1 MNLKIVEKTRLWFT
15 IPACIIVIGLLFLII
30 RGFNLDIE
38 FAGGTMM
45 QINIGQEFDAR
56 EDIEPIVKEVSG
68 DTNPQVQRVSG
79 AGGDQQVSIKVKETD
94 TDTADE
100 LYKRIA
106 AVYGLDTENN
116 AALVEQGSISPTISS
131 EMKNTALTAISV
143 AVLLMLVYITFR
155 FRDWRFGISSIVAL
169 VHDVLIVLAMYA
181 IFQIPINNNF
191 IAAMLTIV
199 GYSINDTIV
208 IFDRVR
214 ENRKYYRNDQLNE
227 LANLSVSQSIGRS
240 VNTSITTIVMV
251 LLLFLLGVQS
261 VRWFAFPLMVGFIA
275 GTYSS
280 IFIATPVWVLLSRI
294 GNKTR
299 TSAKKR
305 HPFFIHI

>member
-1 MNLKIVEKTRLWFT
+1 MPFKIIEKTKLWFA
-15 IPACIIVIGLLFLII
+15 IPACIIIIGLVFFIF

-56 EDIEPIVKEVSG
+56 EDIEPIVREITG
-68 DTNPQVQRVSG
+68 DTNPQVQKVSG
-79 AGGDQQVSIKVKETD
+79 AGGSNQVSIKVKEISSEQ
-94 TDTADE
+94 AVE
-100 LYKRIA
+100 LYEAIA
-106 AVYGLDTENN
+106 EKYGLDTETN
-116 AALVEQGSISPTISS
+116 ANLVEQGSISPTISS
-131 EMKNTALTAISV
+131 EMKSTALTAITV
-143 AVLLMLVYITFR
+143 AVILMLIYITVR
-155 FRDWRFGISSIVAL
+155 FRDWRFGLSSIAAL
-169 VHDVLIVLAMYA
+169 LHDVLIVLAMYA
-181 IFQIPINNNF
+181 IFRIPINNNF

-214 ENRKYYRNDQLNE
+214 ENRKYYRSNQMNE
-227 LANLSVSQSIGRS
+227 LGNVSVTQSIGRS
-240 VNTSITTIVMV
+240 INTSITTIIMV

-280 IFIATPVWVLLSRI
+280 ICIATPIWVLLSK
-294 GNKTR
+294 GKNQNSAPAK
-299 TSAKKR
+299 AKKA
-305 HPFFIHI
+305 

>member
-1 MNLKIVEKTRLWFT
+1 MKFKIIEKTKLWFI
-15 IPACIIVIGLLFLII
+15 IPACIITIGLLFFII

-56 EDIEPIVKEVSG
+56 SDIEPIVREITG
-68 DTNPQVQRVSG
+68 DTNPQVQKVSG
-79 AGGDQQVSIKVKETD
+79 AGGDQQVSIKVKELSSEQ
-94 TDTADE
+94 AVE
-100 LYKRIA
+100 LYEAIA
-106 AVYGLDTENN
+106 EKYGLDTETN
-116 AALVEQGSISPTISS
+116 ANLVEQGSISPTISS
-131 EMKNTALTAISV
+131 EMKKTATTAITV
-143 AVLLMLVYITFR
+143 AVILMLVYITIR
-155 FRDWRFGISSIVAL
+155 FRDWRFGLSSIAAL

-181 IFQIPINNNF
+181 IFRIPINNNF

-214 ENRKYYRNDQLNE
+214 ENRRYYRSNQLNE
-227 LANLSVSQSIGRS
+227 LGNVSVSQSIGRS
-240 VNTSITTIVMV
+240 VNTSITTIIMV

-261 VRWFAFPLMVGFIA
+261 VRWFAFPLMIGFIA

-280 IFIATPVWVLLSRI
+280 ICIATPVWVLL
-294 GNKTR
+294 NKLGR
-299 TSAKKR
+299 KQTSTPSKEKKA
-305 HPFFIHI
+305 